1 MITKTPLYLTSDE
14 MPFTTLVEA
23 QRHELADLLKDSP
36 TATGLTGVIDYIIQN
51 AEAVIEILRATG
63 RKPRER
69 KKKPGRPK
77 GSRAKA
83 VAANGEPVNNQPK
96 EQ

>member
-1 MITKTPLYLTSDE
+1 MITKTPLFLTSDE
-14 MPFTTLVEA
+14 MPFTTLEQA
-23 QRHELADLLKDSP
+23 QKHELSILLKGSSTYVDLVD
-36 TATGLTGVIDYIIQN
+36 AIIQN
-51 AEAVIEILRATG
+51 SKAVIEILRATG

-77 GSRAKA
+77 GSRTKP